1 MNSDYSLVTDS
12 RLSYYVSTL
21 NIKDDSNT
29 LILSPVHHYYYNI
42 DEIKDVRTLI
52 HTKELN
58 KVSDLKRFMNNTLHV
73 LSKDSM
79 FIGCFRDN
87 KIRQNIFYRNRVF
100 YWFNNIL
107 DGHAIYRY
115 MSRTMVVKMFMKLK
129 LEIIDMSEVDGIT
142 YFCVKKS

>member
-12 RLSYYVSTL
+12 RLSYYVSML

-107 DGHAIYRY
+107 DGNAIYRY
-115 MSRTMVVKMFMKLK
+115 MSRTMVIKMFMKLK

-142 YFCVKKS
+142 YFCVKKP

>member
-12 RLSYYVSTL
+12 RLSYYVSML

-107 DGHAIYRY
+107 DGNAIYRY
-115 MSRTMVVKMFMKLK
+115 MSRTMVIKMFMKLK

>member
-107 DGHAIYRY
+107 DGNAIYRY
-115 MSRTMVVKMFMKLK
+115 MSRTMVIKMFMKLK

-142 YFCVKKS
+142 YFCVKKP

>member
-107 DGHAIYRY
+107 DGNAIYRY

-142 YFCVKKS
+142 YFCVKKP

>member
-12 RLSYYVSTL
+12 RLSYYVSML

-107 DGHAIYRY
+107 DGNAIYRY
-115 MSRTMVVKMFMKLK
+115 MSRTMVIKMFMKLK
-129 LEIIDMSEVDGIT
+129 LDIIDMSEVDGIT
-142 YFCVKKS
+142 YFCVKKP

>member
-1 MNSDYSLVTDS
+1 
-12 RLSYYVSTL
+12 VSTL

-107 DGHAIYRY
+107 DGNAIYRY
-115 MSRTMVVKMFMKLK
+115 MSRTMVIKMFMKLK

-142 YFCVKKS
+142 YFCVKKP